1 MNILK
6 EKIHNII
13 VENGPISI
21 ASFMEISLSDKKY
34 GYYRK
39 KMPLGS
45 KGDFVT
51 SPDISQIFGEIIGIW
66 ILDIWIKL
74 KEPNNFQ
81 IVDLGGGRGTLLKD
95 INRVLKNKIKN
106 FIFIDINEELIKLQ
120 KKALNGATHFEK
132 INDIPKKPT
141 IFIGNEF
148 LDTFPVHQFIKKNN
162 YWKEICVNSDNKEL
176 FFSYETTK
184 LSKKLIS
191 SNFVN
196 LKEDSIIEI
205 NFKVREIINNIS
217 NFIKKNSGAAIF
229 FDYGYLDG
237 YGDSFQ
243 GIKDNKPINPLSDP
257 GFADLTS
264 HVNFKDI
271 ILQAKKNNINF
282 YGPNTQSLFLEEM
295 GAIQRL
301 RILERNAKDH
311 QRKDL
316 RIGLNRL
323 MSDKEMGNLFKV
335 IALSSKNFPSL
346 EGFTCGTTT
355 NKE

>member
-1 MNILK
+1 M
-6 EKIHNII
+6 
-13 VENGPISI
+13 
-21 ASFMEISLSDKKY
+21 
-34 GYYRK
+34 
-39 KMPLGS
+39 
-45 KGDFVT
+45 
-51 SPDISQIFGEIIGIW
+51 
-66 ILDIWIKL
+66 
-74 KEPNNFQ
+74 
-81 IVDLGGGRGTLLKD
+81 
-95 INRVLKNKIKN
+95 
-106 FIFIDINEELIKLQ
+106 
-120 KKALNGATHFEK
+120 
-132 INDIPKKPT
+132 
-141 IFIGNEF
+141 
-148 LDTFPVHQFIKKNN
+148 
-162 YWKEICVNSDNKEL
+162 

-237 YGDSFQ
+237 HGDSFQ

-257 GFADLTS
+257 GFVDLTS

-271 ILQAKKNNINF
+271 KLQAKKNNINF

>member
-13 VENGPISI
+13 IENGPISI

-51 SPDISQIFGEIIGIW
+51 SPDISQIFGEVIGIW
-66 ILDIWIKL
+66 ILDIWLKL
-74 KEPNNFQ
+74 KEPSNFQ

-95 INRVLKNKIKN
+95 ISRVLKNKVSN
-106 FIFIDINEELIKLQ
+106 FVYIDINEELIELQ
-120 KKALNGATHFEK
+120 KKSLEIASHFES
-132 INDIPKKPT
+132 IDDIPKMPT

-148 LDTFPVHQFIKKNN
+148 LDTFPMHQFIKRNN
-162 YWKEICVNSDNKEL
+162 YWREICVNSDGKKL
-176 FFSYETTK
+176 FFSYESTE
-184 LSKKLIS
+184 LSKKLTS
-191 SNFVN
+191 HNLLN
-196 LKEDSIIEI
+196 LKQGSIIEI
-205 NFKVREIINNIS
+205 NFKIREIINKIS
-217 NFIKKNSGAAIF
+217 NFIKDNSGAAIF
-229 FDYGYLDG
+229 FDYGYIDG

-243 GIKDNKPINPLSDP
+243 GIRDNKSINPLNDP
-257 GFADLTS
+257 GFVDLTS

-271 ILQAKKNNINF
+271 KLQAKKNNINF
-282 YGPNTQSLFLEEM
+282 YGPKTQSLFLEEM
-295 GAIQRL
+295 GALQRL
-301 RILERNAKDH
+301 KILEKNASDH
-311 QRKDL
+311 QKSDL

-323 MSDKEMGNLFKV
+323 MSSSEMGNIFKV
-335 IALSSKNFPSL
+335 VALAPKNFPSL

>member
-13 VENGPISI
+13 IENGPISI
-21 ASFMEISLSDKKY
+21 ASFMEISLNDKKY

-74 KEPNNFQ
+74 NEPDNFQ

-95 INRVLKNKIKN
+95 ISRVLKNKVSN

-120 KKALNGATHFEK
+120 KKALKNASHFEK
-132 INDIPKKPT
+132 INDIPKIPT

-148 LDTFPVHQFIKKNN
+148 LDTFPVHQFIKKDNC
-162 YWKEICVNSDNKEL
+162 WKEVCVNSKSNDL
-176 FFSYETTK
+176 FLSYESTK
-184 LSKKLIS
+184 LSKKLHL
-191 SNFVN
+191 SNFLS
-196 LKEDSIIEI
+196 LKEESIIEI
-205 NFKVREIINNIS
+205 NFKTREIINNIS
-217 NFIKKNSGAAIF
+217 NFIKDNSGAAIF
-229 FDYGYLDG
+229 FDYGYIDG
-237 YGDSFQ
+237 NGDSFQ
-243 GIKDNKPINPLSDP
+243 GIRDNKPVNPLSDP
-257 GFADLTS
+257 GFVDLTS

-271 ILQAKKNNINF
+271 KLQAKENNINI
-282 YGPNTQSLFLEEM
+282 YGPSTQSLFLEKM

-301 RILERNAKDH
+301 KILEKNANDH
-311 QRKDL
+311 QKKDL

-323 MSDKEMGNLFKV
+323 MNQNEMGNLFKV

-355 NKE
+355 NKK

>member
-21 ASFMEISLSDKKY
+21 ASFMEISQSDKKY

-95 INRVLKNKIKN
+95 VNRVLKNKIKN

-120 KKALNGATHFEK
+120 KKALNVATHFEK
-132 INDIPKKPT
+132 ICDIPKRPT

-162 YWKEICVNSDNKEL
+162 IWKEVCVNSDNKEL

-191 SNFVN
+191 GNFVN

-205 NFKVREIINNIS
+205 NFKVREIINSIS
-217 NFIKKNSGAAIF
+217 NFIKKNSGAALF

-237 YGDSFQ
+237 HGDSFQ

-257 GFADLTS
+257 GFVDLTS

-271 ILQAKKNNINF
+271 KLQAIENNMNV
-282 YGPNTQSLFLEEM
+282 YGPNTQRLFLEEM

-301 RILERNAKDH
+301 KILEKNAKNH
-311 QRKDL
+311 QREDL

-335 IALSSKNFPSL
+335 IALSPRNFPSL

>member
-1 MNILK
+1 M
-6 EKIHNII
+6 
-13 VENGPISI
+13 
-21 ASFMEISLSDKKY
+21 
-34 GYYRK
+34 
-39 KMPLGS
+39 
-45 KGDFVT
+45 
-51 SPDISQIFGEIIGIW
+51 
-66 ILDIWIKL
+66 
-74 KEPNNFQ
+74 
-81 IVDLGGGRGTLLKD
+81 
-95 INRVLKNKIKN
+95 
-106 FIFIDINEELIKLQ
+106 
-120 KKALNGATHFEK
+120 
-132 INDIPKKPT
+132 
-141 IFIGNEF
+141 
-148 LDTFPVHQFIKKNN
+148 
-162 YWKEICVNSDNKEL
+162 

-191 SNFVN
+191 SNFDN

-237 YGDSFQ
+237 HGDSFQ

-257 GFADLTS
+257 GFVDLTS

-271 ILQAKKNNINF
+271 KLQAEKNNINF

>member
-6 EKIHNII
+6 EKIHNLII
-13 VENGPISI
+13 ENGPISI

-51 SPDISQIFGEIIGIW
+51 SPDISQIFGEVIGIW
-66 ILDIWIKL
+66 ILDIWLKL
-74 KEPNNFQ
+74 KEPSNFQ

-95 INRVLKNKIKN
+95 ISRVLKNKISN
-106 FIFIDINEELIKLQ
+106 FVYIDINEELIKLQ
-120 KKALNGATHFEK
+120 KKSLEIASHFES
-132 INDIPKKPT
+132 IDDIPKMPT

-148 LDTFPVHQFIKKNN
+148 LDTFPMHQFIKRNN
-162 YWKEICVNSDNKEL
+162 YWREICVNSDGKKL
-176 FFSYETTK
+176 FFSQESTE
-184 LSKKLIS
+184 LSKKITSYNLL
-191 SNFVN
+191 N
-196 LKEDSIIEI
+196 LKQGSIIEI
-205 NFKVREIINNIS
+205 NFKIREIINKIS
-217 NFIKKNSGAAIF
+217 NFIKDNSGAAIF
-229 FDYGYLDG
+229 FDYGYIDG

-243 GIKDNKPINPLSDP
+243 GIRDNKPINPLNDP
-257 GFADLTS
+257 GFVDLTS

-271 ILQAKKNNINF
+271 KLQAKKNNINF
-282 YGPNTQSLFLEEM
+282 YGPKTQSLFLEEM
-295 GAIQRL
+295 GALQRL
-301 RILERNAKDH
+301 KILEKNASDH
-311 QRKDL
+311 QKSDL

-323 MSDKEMGNLFKV
+323 MSSSEMGNIFKV
-335 IALSSKNFPSL
+335 VALAPKNFPSL

>member
-1 MNILK
+1 MNILR

-13 VENGPISI
+13 IENGPISI
-21 ASFMEISLSDKKY
+21 ASFMEISLNDKKY

-45 KGDFVT
+45 QGDFVT

-66 ILDIWIKL
+66 ILDIWLKL
-74 KEPNNFQ
+74 KEPSNFQ

-95 INRVLKNKIKN
+95 INRVLKNKVSN

-120 KKALNGATHFEK
+120 KKALRDASHFEK
-132 INDIPKKPT
+132 INDIPKIPT

-148 LDTFPVHQFIKKNN
+148 LDAFPVHQFIKKDKC
-162 YWKEICVNSDNKEL
+162 WKEVCINSKNYEL
-176 FFSYETTK
+176 FFSYESTK
-184 LSKKLIS
+184 LSKKISLSNS
-191 SNFVN
+191 SNFR
-196 LKEDSIIEI
+196 EGSIIEI
-205 NFKVREIINNIS
+205 NFKTRKIINNIS
-217 NFIKKNSGAAIF
+217 NFIRENSGAAIF
-229 FDYGYLDG
+229 FDYGYMDG

-243 GIKDNKPINPLSDP
+243 GIKDNKKTNPLSDP
-257 GFADLTS
+257 GFVDLTS

-271 ILQAKKNNINF
+271 RLQAKKNNINF
-282 YGPNTQSLFLEEM
+282 YGPNTQSLFLEQM

-301 RILERNAKDH
+301 EFLEKKATNH
-311 QRKDL
+311 QKKEL

-323 MSDKEMGNLFKV
+323 MSESEMGNLFKV

-346 EGFTCGTTT
+346 EGFTCGTTK